1 MNPTVVIWIL
11 AVVVAVLVGR
21 EVGKWLFG
29 ENAKLMQKK
38 RAAQVLAGKLRDNGL
53 KLLPTLLEDFA
64 VGDVQ
69 DMVEKI
75 QDVAKLVESG
85 SDAIEKELEAT
96 YENVLAKKLATPEGM
111 ALIKAKIADIEGPC
125 HPGRRRPGSCCPG
138 RPCGSCHARQV
149 VSNTPAAP
157 LPVSGDVHLG
167 PVGNGSVLR
176 SYAGPI
182 LRRLPER
189 WREPPENRRTLR

>member
-53 KLLPTLLEDFA
+53 KLLPALLEDFA
-64 VGDVQ
+64 VGDVE

-75 QDVAKLVESG
+75 HDVAKLVESG
-85 SDAIEKELEAT
+85 SDAIEKELEQT

-111 ALIKAKIADIEGPC
+111 ALIKAKIADVEGASAAAP
-125 HPGRRRPGSCCPG
+125 
-138 RPCGSCHARQV
+138 
-149 VSNTPAAP
+149 TPAAAP
-157 LPVSGDVHLG
+157 ASAAAPSATAA
-167 PVGNGSVLR
+167 PAPAAPAKS
-176 SYAGPI
+176 
-182 LRRLPER
+182 
-189 WREPPENRRTLR
+189 